1 MTYINN
7 DIKIDEV
14 NIGAAATIA
23 VTTIIFLITL
33 YLQVVIWKDWNIL

>member
-7 DIKIDEV
+7 DIKINEV

-23 VTTIIFLITL
+23 ATCIIFLITL
-33 YLQVVIWKDWNIL
+33 YWNVIL